1 MNVYSY
7 LVEFVGVVAF
17 VYIALLTANPLAIGA
32 TLAVIL
38 LVSGKTCIGGLNPAI
53 AIAQVV
59 NGSLPPRELLPI
71 CLAQVLGA
79 LVAVEL
85 IKKYTM

>member
-1 MNVYSY
+1 MNVYTY
-7 LVEFVGVVAF
+7 LVEFVGMVAF
-17 VYIALLTANPLAIGA
+17 TYIALLTMNPLAIGA
-32 TLAVIL
+32 TLTMLL
-38 LVSGKTCIGGLNPAI
+38 LVCGKTCRGGLNPAI
-53 AIAQVV
+53 AIAEVV